1 MHKVGSVVYKYLE
14 AQYLVFKVRKQ
25 SHSTPVCSTDM
36 IPSLFVEAV
45 VVGRLGPEELN
56 NFACALSDSVV

>member
-14 AQYLVFKVRKQ
+14 AHLVFKVRKQ
-25 SHSTPVCSTDM
+25 SHSTLVCFTDM

-45 VVGRLGPEELN
+45 VVGRLGSEELN